1 LGSAPAN
8 SDGRELDRLPA
19 RRAFAV
25 QIDLHEYRDAQ
36 RSQIGNRLGRL
47 FADAQPA
54 RLAP

>member
-1 LGSAPAN
+1 
-8 SDGRELDRLPA
+8 
-19 RRAFAV
+19 
-25 QIDLHEYRDAQ
+25 LHEYRDAQ